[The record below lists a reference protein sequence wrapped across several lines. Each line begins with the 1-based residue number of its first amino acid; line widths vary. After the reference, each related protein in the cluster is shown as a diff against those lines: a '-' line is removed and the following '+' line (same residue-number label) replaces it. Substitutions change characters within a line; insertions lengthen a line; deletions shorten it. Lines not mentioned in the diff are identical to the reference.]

1 VTLEKHLQSYSEK
14 IDLLEEMVVGV
25 ITTDLINTL
34 IVSGSSGVGKT
45 YNINRLL
52 QRQSE
57 DVKAIVC

>member
-1 VTLEKHLQSYSEK
+1 MNLEKHLQSYSEK

-52 QRQSE
+52 
-57 DVKAIVC
+57 IP